1 MTDFSEYKYKHFTK
15 LIEGSQNPLLLYN
28 SVCVKECP
36 MQGVAADCM
45 TNEDEPECPTSYYDT
60 DLEFGYCLPTGEDVQ
75 AALEQ
80 IYEQINEQSNIGKY
94 FVELQ
99 NCW

>member
-1 MTDFSEYKYKHFTK
+1 
-15 LIEGSQNPLLLYN
+15 
-28 SVCVKECP
+28 